1 MIEQKLDNITS
12 GQANLYVAD
21 SMAMF
26 RQFGFW
32 SDTKKVYQFVPCL
45 QRGFVIVTRADVP
58 LGVRP
63 LYAWVVYR
71 PTSLTLSWL
80 SEKSVYFYGLD
91 SSRAMELFKEH
102 GDWFRIV
109 GRQRDTTL

>member
-1 MIEQKLDNITS
+1 MIEQKLDNIKN
-12 GQANLYVAD
+12 GQANLYVTD

-32 SDTKKVYQFVPCL
+32 HDAKKVYQFVPCL

-58 LGVRP
+58 LGDDP

-71 PTSLTLSWL
+71 PTSLTVSWSL
-80 SEKSVYFYGLD
+80 EKAVYFYELD
-91 SSRAMELFKEH
+91 FARATQLFEEH
-102 GDWFRIV
+102 KDWFCIV
-109 GRQRDTTL
+109 GRQHDTTL